1 MPSSTCFTMTFVT
14 AFTALSALGLAANP
28 AQAETPNTHRHALV
42 VTNNKSLSLGRA
54 DLHYADDDGLKWA
67 ELFTALAPD
76 GTTAL
81 LTSIDGPTRLL
92 WPTAEAKA
100 PTRDNVIAA
109 LNALSETMRQT
120 PGDDTLT
127 VVFAGHGDI
136 AGGEGFLE
144 LEDGRLTATDL
155 ERLLANVPASRIHLV
170 IDACNAYFML
180 HPRKPGART
189 VTRTAEPGL
198 LDRHPH
204 IGALLS
210 TSAEAL
216 SWEWSEIQSGLFSHA
231 LRSGMRGGA
240 DLDRNGQI
248 TYRELEGFL
257 TIAHKALPDGFK
269 PRLFVRAPKTD
280 GDLPVAALPAGTLTR
295 NLPLATTRHLAIT
308 DNRGV
313 RLFEGHFEAG
323 LPLPLALPEGPLHI
337 TERVGPTGTTPRRAV
352 YEGTTPLGPLGPID
366 PAAASADADSEAR
379 ARGDHRLE
387 AMFSTPFGPDSFA
400 RWEGEPQPE
409 PAPYG
414 VSTQDVARL
423 GSVLATGARF
433 ERTSRR
439 TSGVVMLGIG
449 ALTGGIAIGAALD
462 ENSFGDRD
470 VLVPMFAS
478 AAGLAIISGAVSLAT
493 TGTLEDLNDAYAA
506 LELTTE
512 LERADAVARF
522 ERDLKERAA
531 DYRQVRELTGWVSLI
546 GGAAVTGLAIYTA
559 ANEDNF
565 NADHGLSIGTGLL
578 VMGFGAYSLTGM
590 RHNVEE
596 LWDLYQDLRELPW
609 APGES
614 PKVSLT
620 PILAPVQGGL
630 SIGVGGGF

>member
-1 MPSSTCFTMTFVT
+1 M
-14 AFTALSALGLAANP
+14 ALGVLAAANP
-28 AQAETPNTHRHALV
+28 AHAETPTTHRHALV

-67 ELFTALAPD
+67 ELFAALSPT

-81 LTSIDGPTRLL
+81 LTTIDGPTQLF
-92 WPTAEAKA
+92 WPNAAPAA

-109 LNALSETMRQT
+109 LNSLAETMRQT

-155 ERLLANVPASRIHLV
+155 ERLLSAVPATRIHLI

-231 LRSGMRGGA
+231 LRSGLRGGA
-240 DLDRNGQI
+240 DLDRNGAI

-280 GDLPVAALPAGTLTR
+280 AELPVANLPTSDLTR
-295 NLPLATTRHLAIT
+295 QLTLATTRHLAIT

-323 LPLPLALPEGPLHI
+323 ATLPLVLPLGPLHV

-352 YEGTTPLGPLGPID
+352 YEGTTPLGPVMTTAGTD
-366 PAAASADADSEAR
+366 TDEAR

-400 RWEGEPQPE
+400 KWEGEPVPE

-462 ENSFGDRD
+462 ENSFGDKD
-470 VLVPMFAS
+470 VLVPLLGS

-493 TGTLEDLNDAYAA
+493 TGTLEDLHASYAA

-531 DYRQVRELTGWVSLI
+531 DYRQVRELTGWVSLL
-546 GGAAVTGLAIYTA
+546 GGAALTGLAIYTA
-559 ANEDNF
+559 SNEDNF
-565 NADHGLSIGTGLL
+565 NADHGLSLGSGLL
-578 VMGFGAYSLTGM
+578 IMGFGAYSLTGM

-614 PKVSLT
+614 PKVTLT
-620 PILAPVQGGL
+620 PLLAPVQGGL
-630 SIGVGGGF
+630 SIGVGAAF

>member
-1 MPSSTCFTMTFVT
+1 MPSRTSFTMPLISV
-14 AFTALSALGLAANP
+14 FTALTALGYLAAAP
-28 AQAETPNTHRHALV
+28 AHAEAPNTHRHALV

-76 GTTAL
+76 GTTTL

-92 WPTAEAKA
+92 WPAAEAKA

-109 LNALSETMRQT
+109 LNTLAETMRQT

-155 ERLLANVPASRIHLV
+155 ERLLAAVPATRIHLV

-240 DLDRNGQI
+240 DLDRNGQV

-280 GDLPVAALPAGTLTR
+280 ADLPVATLPAGTLTR
-295 NLPLATTRHLAIT
+295 NLPLATTRHLAIS
-308 DNRGV
+308 DARGV

-323 LPLPLALPEGPLHI
+323 LTLPLVLPEGPLHL

-352 YEGTTPLGPLGPID
+352 YEGTTPLGPATAI
-366 PAAASADADSEAR
+366 AEADSEAR

-387 AMFSTPFGPDSFA
+387 ALFSTPFGPDSFA
-400 RWEGEPQPE
+400 SWEGEPKPE

-439 TSGVVMLGIG
+439 TSGMLLLGIG
-449 ALTGGIAIGAALD
+449 AITGGMAIGVALD
-462 ENSFGDRD
+462 ED
-470 VLVPMFAS
+470 VFTDEDVIVPIFAS
-478 AAGLAIISGAVSLAT
+478 AAAISIISGTISLASS
-493 TGTLEDLNDAYAA
+493 GTLEDLNASYAA

-512 LERADAVARF
+512 VERADAVARF
-522 ERDLKERAA
+522 ERELKESAA
-531 DYRQVRELTGWVSLI
+531 DYRQVRKLTGWVSLI
-546 GGAAVTGLAIYTA
+546 GGAALTGVAVYTA
-559 ANEDNF
+559 LNEDF
-565 NADHGLSIGTGLL
+565 NADVGFSLGAGLL
-578 VMGFGAYSLTGM
+578 VTGFGAYSLTGM

-614 PKVSLT
+614 PKVSFT
-620 PILAPVQGGL
+620 PIVAPVQGGL